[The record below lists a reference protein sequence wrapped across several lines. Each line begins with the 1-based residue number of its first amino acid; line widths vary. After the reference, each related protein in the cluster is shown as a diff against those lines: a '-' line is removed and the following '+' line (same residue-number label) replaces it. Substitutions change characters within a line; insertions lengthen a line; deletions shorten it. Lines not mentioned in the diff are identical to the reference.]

1 MSARI
6 AVFRR
11 MAAGVCA
18 ALIGVSCTNAQ
29 NPALSPVSSQPAA
42 QPAVATQPAP
52 GTHPLDPAIARA
64 VESLK
69 HVKAE
74 VKDYTATF
82 VKRERVEGKLGDPEY
97 IFIKVRQE
105 PFSVYMYFLKPDN
118 FAGREVIYV
127 QGANNGNIV
136 VHEAKGAGALL
147 GNIELTPTSALAMR
161 GNRYPITEV
170 GVENLTKR
178 LVEVAENDRQFGECD
193 VRMEDSKINDRKCTM
208 LQVVHPVPR
217 KNFRF
222 HVARVFMDE
231 ELKMPIRY
239 ESYDWPEKAG
249 GTPVLIE
256 EYTYLNMKVNQN
268 LTDEDFSP
276 KNPKYNYRGR

>member
-6 AVFRR
+6 AFFRR
-11 MAAGVCA
+11 LATGVCA
-18 ALIGVSCTNAQ
+18 VLLGVSCSNAQ
-29 NPALSPVSSQPAA
+29 NPAAPLSGQPTQQAA
-42 QPAVATQPAP
+42 GGQPPA

-64 VESLK
+64 MESLK
-69 HVKAE
+69 HIKAD

-82 VKRERVEGKLGDPEY
+82 VKRERIDGKLGDPEY
-97 IFIKVRQE
+97 ISIKVRQE
-105 PFSVYMYFLKPDN
+105 PFSVYMRFLKPDN
-118 FAGREVIYV
+118 VAGREVIYV
-127 QGANNGNIV
+127 QGANNGNMI
-136 VHEAKGAGALL
+136 VHEMKGAGSLL
-147 GNIELTPTSALAMR
+147 GNIELNPSAALAMR

-170 GVENLTKR
+170 GIENLTKR
-178 LVEVAENDRQFGECD
+178 LVEVADNDRLFGECD
-193 VRMEDSKINDRKCTM
+193 VKMEDSKINDRKCTM

-256 EYTYLNMKVNQN
+256 EYTYLNLKVNN
-268 LTDEDFSP
+268 DFTDIDFSP
-276 KNPKYNYRGR
+276 KNPNYNFRKN